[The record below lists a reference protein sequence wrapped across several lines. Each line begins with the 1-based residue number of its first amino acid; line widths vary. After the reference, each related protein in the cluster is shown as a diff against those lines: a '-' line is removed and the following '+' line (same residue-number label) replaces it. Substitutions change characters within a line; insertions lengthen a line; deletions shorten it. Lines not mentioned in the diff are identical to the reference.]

1 MQKDFHYYCVAVLA
15 RAAGFTKND
24 AHTIGYASQYVDDAT
39 EGEGI
44 KLGTKR
50 NYLKFDPVRT
60 AYDLHKLDQGL
71 QSLNWSPQK
80 RIFIPFHFLPALPF
94 DPDRARGFSFIT
106 EPDSTFARIL
116 LTRAARMNDPK
127 RRLCAI
133 GIAVHTYADTWS
145 HQGFSGRRAVPEND
159 VESIHLYDRPARRWK
174 HLRLENLALDVLP
187 QIGHAEAG
195 FFPDLPFQKWK
206 CTTKW
211 RTTTG
216 SKQKKLRRD
225 NTEVFLEA
233 AHEIYKRLRAMR
245 KSRSSKPILW
255 KDLKPEIATLLAK
268 EPESTTLGRVFK
280 SAARLLAATKVE
292 ERCENWRTKFAGLF
306 RPSPSGLSYHY
317 DPKQWREAA
326 FHGDIA
332 WDEWTEKRWA
342 KDAPRKTKPGF
353 WDSLWVHFHRA
364 ALCQRHF
371 VLENLP

>member
-15 RAAGFTKND
+15 RAAGFTKKD
-24 AHTIGYASQYVDDAT
+24 ALTIGYASQYVDDAT
-39 EGEGI
+39 EAEGI
-44 KLGTKR
+44 KLGTKK

-60 AYDLHKLDQGL
+60 AYDLHKINQGL
-71 QSLNWSPQK
+71 KSLDWSSQK
-80 RIFIPFHFLPALPF
+80 RIFIPFHFLPAQPF
-94 DPDRARGFSFIT
+94 NPEKAKAFSFIT
-106 EPDSTFARIL
+106 KPDSAFARNL
-116 LTRAARMNDPK
+116 MTRAARTKDHK
-127 RRLCAI
+127 YRLCAI

-159 VESIHLYDRPARRWK
+159 VESIHLYERSSRHWK

-211 RTTTG
+211 KTRTG
-216 SKQKKLRRD
+216 PIQKNLQRD

-233 AHEIYKRLRAMR
+233 GHEIYNRLHKMS
-245 KSRSSKPILW
+245 KEKSSKPIPW
-255 KDLKPEIATLLAK
+255 KDLEPEIRDLLTK
-268 EPESTTLGRVFK
+268 EPKATPFRGILK

-292 ERCENWRTKFAGLF
+292 ERCSNWQTKFASLF
-306 RPSPSGLSYHY
+306 RPYPPGFPYHY
-317 DPKQWREAA
+317 DPKQWRKAA
-326 FHGDIA
+326 IHGDTE
-332 WDEWTEKRWA
+332 WDEWSEGKWA
-342 KDAPRKTKPGF
+342 KDLPRKVKPGF

-364 ALCQRHF
+364 ALSQRHF